1 MRYWCFNCEK
11 ITIPQP
17 GFKCQFC
24 ASDALE
30 EMRDQNNPAQYI
42 PFNLPVQMQTQALQQ
57 QPQQAQQ
64 AQQAQHNQHN
74 QHNQQEPLVRVSF
87 FQTSFMM
94 PPFLAIPPISIF
106 RLFGLAGP

>member
-30 EMRDQNNPAQYI
+30 EMRDRNNPAQYI
-42 PFNLPVQMQTQALQQ
+42 PYNVPVQMQSQTLQQQQQ
-57 QPQQAQQ
+57 QPQQNQQ
-64 AQQAQHNQHN
+64 NQQ
-74 QHNQQEPLVRVSF
+74 NQQEPLVRVSF